1 MRVLPWRDTVEE
13 AQHDLDLYAERK
25 GMHEASN
32 VGSRYIYRGKEVF
45 VADLFTGNFRTV
57 WVSET
62 GDIHIVATRE
72 LPLRRTRK
80 TAQQDLDRFAA
91 KRKLKE
97 A

>member
-1 MRVLPWRDTVEE
+1 
-13 AQHDLDLYAERK
+13 
-25 GMHEASN
+25 MHEASN